1 MDRLIQS
8 KVLTI
13 AVAGGIW
20 LVATVLMLEIFGV
33 HAP

>member
-1 MDRLIQS
+1 MKWLFRS

-13 AVAGGIW
+13 AIAGGIW